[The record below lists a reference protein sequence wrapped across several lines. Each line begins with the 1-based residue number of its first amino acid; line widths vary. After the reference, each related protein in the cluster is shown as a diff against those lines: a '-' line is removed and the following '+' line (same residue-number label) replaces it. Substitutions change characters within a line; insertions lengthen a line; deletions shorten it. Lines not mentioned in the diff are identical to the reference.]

1 MAQYETLTDD
11 EVLQIATER
20 EQLTDDARMLLDSE
34 LARRKLSITDIHSQ
48 KLAYERAEKLER
60 ARLGHRILSQSTF
73 SRPGFGINLLGK
85 RNIRR
90 DPAGHFQEY
99 DATQWL
105 VVFWLPIFP
114 IATCTVHRTLSR
126 WFGLTFKS
134 DPQIIARHPRNW
146 EQILLTWVKTA
157 AVLLVLRLLFLFLKC
172 HPELSERLF
181 HRG

>member
-1 MAQYETLTDD
+1 MPHYESLIDD

-34 LARRKLSITDIHSQ
+34 LARRQLSIKDVQSQ
-48 KLAYERAEKLER
+48 KVAYERAEKLER

-73 SRPGFGINLLGK
+73 SRPGFGINFLGK
-85 RNIRR
+85 CNFCR
-90 DPAGHFQEY
+90 DLAGHFEEY
-99 DATQWL
+99 DATQWI

-114 IATCTVHRTLSR
+114 IGTCTVQRTLSR
-126 WFGLTFKS
+126 WLGLSFRS

-157 AVLLVLRLLFLFLKC
+157 AVLLVLRLLLLFLKY
-172 HPELSERLF
+172 HPEVLQRVF
-181 HRG
+181 R